1 MLTLIQFCV
10 ITFTCSFIPRIIFSI
25 IKVIEMFSKI
35 NNDDFS
41 KEGSSFIV
49 KEICK
54 QEVVLILL
62 PVICLALVSQL
73 IQLEPKYYAELG
85 NGIKIITMM
94 CFGSWILLELYFT
107 TKLSQKISTVTT
119 PKNLILSTAE
129 PLITA
134 AIKTG
139 FFVIGGPKKAALK
152 LAKRGVVSLTK
163 DKISELDE
171 SNPSKKTHIALKT
184 VNAVETIVT
193 LPEKLIG
200 KGMETFKNVQESKA
214 KKLEAYPTRS
224 VKTSLLLI
232 CWSILPVAYI
242 VLLSYAL

>member
-54 QEVVLILL
+54 QEVALILL

-224 VKTSLLLI
+224 VNTSLLLI

>member
-54 QEVVLILL
+54 QEVALILL

-200 KGMETFKNVQESKA
+200 KGMETFKNIQESKA